1 MGRRIA
7 NKLKQK
13 QVYGLIEHGRHSDG
27 NGLYLVVSGDAN
39 EVRRRWVFM
48 YQFNGKRR
56 EMGLGVASSSDD
68 DKANVNLKKAREEHG
83 KWCEVL
89 RSGRDPITE
98 REAENRAAS
107 PKPTFGQIADA
118 LFEAKKSEWRNAKH
132 ADQWRQ
138 ALTTLA
144 EPLRGLPVDQI
155 DTAAILDVLKPLWAA
170 KPETAARL
178 RQRIEAV
185 LDAAKAQGHRTG
197 ENPAAWRG
205 HLAHLLPKRPTLAK
219 GHHAAMAYAD
229 VPAFMVRLR
238 EHQGKSV
245 AAFALEF
252 LILTAARSGEVYG
265 ARWPEIDLE
274 ARIWTIPPERMKAGR
289 QHRVPLSE
297 RAVAILSE
305 MAKVRT
311 NHFVFPGRSDGRL
324 SHIAMAKVIARLE
337 GEGATP
343 HGFRSAF
350 RDWAGNETHFAREVA
365 EAALAH
371 SIGDAAEQAYRRGD
385 ALEKRREMM
394 TAWCRYVE
402 PTVGDNIIEIG
413 TARRPQR
420 DSGMSA

>member
-1 MGRRIA
+1 MARAR
-7 NKLKQK
+7 NKLNTKE
-13 QVYGLIEHGRHSDG
+13 VAALAESGRFSDG
-27 NGLYLVVSGDAN
+27 GGLYLLIDGAGDGQ
-39 EVRRRWVFM
+39 RRRWLFIFTVG
-48 YQFNGKRR
+48 GKRR
-56 EMGLGVASSSDD
+56 EMGLGPYPAVSLAE
-68 DKANVNLKKAREEHG
+68 ARKARDASERLVREG
-83 KWCEVL
+83 K
-89 RSGRDPITE
+89 DPIAE
-98 REAENRAAS
+98 RDEARRLAA
-107 PKPTFGQIADA
+107 PKPTFGEIADD

-132 ADQWRQ
+132 MDQWRQ

-144 EPLRGLPVDQI
+144 APLRGLPVDQI
-155 DTAAILDVLKPLWAA
+155 DTPAIIAVLKPLWAA

-229 VPAFMVRLR
+229 VPAFVGRLR
-238 EHQGKSV
+238 GHQVRSV

-274 ARIWTIPPERMKAGR
+274 ARVWTIPPERMKASR
-289 QHRVPLSE
+289 QHRVPLSN
-297 RAVAILSE
+297 RAIAILDE

-311 NHFVFPGRSDGRL
+311 IHFVFPGRSDGRL

-337 GEGATP
+337 VEGATP

-394 TAWCRYVE
+394 TAWSRYCE
-402 PTVGDNIIEIG
+402 PAASDNIIEIG
-413 TARRPQR
+413 TARRSQR
-420 DSGMSA
+420 NSGMSA

>member
-1 MGRRIA
+1 M
-7 NKLKQK
+7 
-13 QVYGLIEHGRHSDG
+13 
-27 NGLYLVVSGDAN
+27 
-39 EVRRRWVFM
+39 
-48 YQFNGKRR
+48 
-56 EMGLGVASSSDD
+56 
-68 DKANVNLKKAREEHG
+68 
-83 KWCEVL
+83 
-89 RSGRDPITE
+89 
-98 REAENRAAS
+98 
-107 PKPTFGQIADA
+107 
-118 LFEAKKSEWRNAKH
+118 
-132 ADQWRQ
+132 
-138 ALTTLA
+138 
-144 EPLRGLPVDQI
+144 RGTPVDEI
-155 DTAAILDVLKPLWAA
+155 DTAAILDVLKPLWSA

-178 RQRIEAV
+178 RQRIESV

-229 VPAFMVRLR
+229 LPAFVEKLR
-238 EHQGKSV
+238 AHQGRSI

-274 ARIWTIPPERMKAGR
+274 ARVWTIPPERMKAGR
-289 QHRVPLSE
+289 QHRIPLSE

-324 SHIAMAKVIARLE
+324 SHIAMAKVMDRLE
-337 GEGATP
+337 VEGATP

-385 ALEKRREMM
+385 ALEKRRDLME
-394 TAWCRYVE
+394 AWCRYVE
-402 PTVGDNIIEIG
+402 PSNADNVIALPSRQG
-413 TARRPQR
+413 AR
-420 DSGMSA
+420 A